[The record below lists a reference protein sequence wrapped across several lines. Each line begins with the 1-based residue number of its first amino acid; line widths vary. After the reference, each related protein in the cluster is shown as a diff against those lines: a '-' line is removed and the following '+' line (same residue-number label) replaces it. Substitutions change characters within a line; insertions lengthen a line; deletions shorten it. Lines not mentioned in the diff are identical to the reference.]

1 ASVQSALV
9 MYPIAQYGSDEQKQA
24 YLAPLG
30 RGTLVGCFGLT
41 ESDGGSDPAGN
52 MRTRARR
59 DGGDFVLS
67 GSKVWIT
74 NGEIADVAVVW
85 ARDDAGAVRGF
96 LVPDGTPGF
105 SARPLPHKMSLR
117 ASVTSE
123 LVLDDVRVPASAMLP
138 GAEGL
143 KAV

>member
-1 ASVQSALV
+1 
-9 MYPIAQYGSDEQKQA
+9 
-24 YLAPLG
+24 
-30 RGTLVGCFGLT
+30 
-41 ESDGGSDPAGN
+41 

-59 DGGDFVLS
+59 DGGDFVLT

-85 ARDDAGAVRGF
+85 AREDGGAGAIRGF
-96 LVPDGTPGF
+96 LIPRATRGF

-123 LVLDDVRVPASAMLP
+123 LVLDEVRVPASAMLP

-143 KAV
+143 KAVLGCLTQARYGIAWGALGAL